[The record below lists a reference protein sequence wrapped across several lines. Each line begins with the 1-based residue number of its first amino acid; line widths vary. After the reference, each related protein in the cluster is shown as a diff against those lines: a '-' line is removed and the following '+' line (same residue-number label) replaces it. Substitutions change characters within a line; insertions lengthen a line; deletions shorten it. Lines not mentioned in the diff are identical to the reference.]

1 LAENLAHTP
10 LPEASVPKKVLIT
23 GISGFVGTH
32 LTEYL
37 LANFADHLIVHGI
50 YNSESQPAQVSLPE
64 PASAATLHYLN
75 LEDTARLTDLLEE
88 LRPDYIFHLAARS
101 FVGPAISD
109 PGLTLN
115 TNVNIT
121 LNLFEAVRIAG
132 LARQVRI
139 LNAGSSDQYGFVQ
152 PGELPVKETTP
163 FRPSNAYA
171 VSKIAQEMLGY
182 QYFRSYKL
190 HIVNTRAFNHV
201 GPRQSPELAVGAFA
215 RQIALAEAGRIEPV
229 VQVGNLDASR
239 DFTDVRDIVRGY
251 WLALAPEIEGYPGCQ
266 PGEAYN
272 ICSGRSYV
280 MKDML
285 ERLIKM
291 ARCPLQVQFDATR
304 MRPSDVPNVR
314 GDYSKFNQATGW
326 EPVYSLE
333 QSLTD
338 LLNSCREIVRKQPAA
353 SSQN

>member
-1 LAENLAHTP
+1 MAENLAHAP
-10 LPEASVPKKVLIT
+10 LPESSVPKKVLIT

-37 LANFADHLIVHGI
+37 LANFADHLTVHGVH
-50 YNSESQPAQVSLPE
+50 NSETPPAQISLPG
-64 PASAATLHYLN
+64 PASAARLHYLN

-101 FVGPAISD
+101 FVGPAITD

-139 LNAGSSDQYGFVQ
+139 LNAGSSDQYGFVR
-152 PGELPVKETTP
+152 PEDLPVKETTP
-163 FRPSNAYA
+163 FRPGNAYA

-182 QYFRSYKL
+182 QYFRSYNL

-215 RQIALAEAGRIEPV
+215 RQIALAEAGRSAPV

-251 WLALAPEIEGYPGCQ
+251 WLALAPKIEGQPGCQ
-266 PGEAYN
+266 PGEVYN
-272 ICSGRSYV
+272 ICSGRSFV

-285 ERLIKM
+285 GRLIKM
-291 ARCPLQVQFDATR
+291 AQCPLQIQFDSTR

-314 GDYSKFNQATGW
+314 GDYSKFHQATGW
-326 EPVYSLE
+326 EPAFSLE
-333 QSLTD
+333 QSLAD
-338 LLNSCREIVRKQPAA
+338 LLNSWREIVRQQ
-353 SSQN
+353 SVVSGQ